1 MPENIGIVIKTEP
14 NGTAQVLLDRK
25 SACGGCQ
32 STGGGCHGCLAGANK
47 MQSRVINAV
56 GANVGDVV
64 KIQLSFG
71 SLSAGAAILH
81 LLPVIG
87 MLCGAFTGPW
97 LTELL
102 NISEMLGSILG
113 TMCGLVFGFIIVI
126 LVDHSRGMRRRF
138 TPVITD
144 IVTPYIGMLVTNKAY
159 CSSC

>member
-1 MPENIGIVIKTEP
+1 M
-14 NGTAQVLLDRK
+14 D
-25 SACGGCQ
+25 GGKV
-32 STGGGCHGCLAGANK
+32 S
-47 MQSRVINAV
+47 
-56 GANVGDVV
+56 DVV
-64 KIQLSFG
+64 KIQFSFG
-71 SLSAGAAILH
+71 SLTAGAAILY

-87 MLCGAFTGPW
+87 MLCGAFTEPW

-113 TMCGLVFGFIIVI
+113 AMCGLVFGLIIVI
-126 LVDHSRGMRRRF
+126 LIDHSPGMRRRF

>member
-1 MPENIGIVIKTEP
+1 
-14 NGTAQVLLDRK
+14 
-25 SACGGCQ
+25 
-32 STGGGCHGCLAGANK
+32 
-47 MQSRVINAV
+47 MQSRVINTI

-71 SLSAGAAILH
+71 SLSAGAAILY

-87 MLCGAFTGPW
+87 MLCGAFVEPW
-97 LTELL
+97 LTEFL

-113 TMCGLVFGFIIVI
+113 AMCGLVFGFIIVI

-144 IVTPYIGMLVTNKAY
+144 IVTPYIGMSVTNKAY
-159 CSSC
+159 CRSC